1 MRFIV
6 SRVVRRTAAAAALSL
21 ICTLPNAAGALP
33 TSPSA
38 EVRLNEGVVQGE
50 RIRVGNTD
58 LHVFRGIP
66 YAAPPI
72 GELRWRE
79 PQPVGRWAG
88 VRDAR
93 EFGPRCMQSSPFRP
107 VFRSKEMSEDCL
119 YLNVWAP
126 APGQDAREGKRPV
139 LVYFHGGGFIGG
151 DGSEGRYDGENFAA
165 RRLVVVTVNYRLG
178 VFGFLAPPEAAR
190 ESPHGT
196 AGNYG
201 LLDQVAALRWVRDN
215 IAQFG
220 GDPEQVTI
228 AGNSAGSISV
238 SAHMASPLSR
248 GLFARAI
255 GESGAAFAPLRPW
268 SREEAERAAGYLAE
282 RVGATSLNQL
292 RALPASTLLDATA
305 ETAKPIYRF
314 WPHVD
319 GHFLP
324 ESPESIFA
332 SGRQAPVPLL
342 LGVNSQ
348 EGHFDQ
354 VLGGATPTPENW
366 RASIGELFR
375 DEANGA
381 LAFYPGKDDDEV
393 MRSGTALA
401 TDLFVGHSTWR
412 WMDLHRRTG
421 RAPVYFYH
429 YAHIRPPEVEVGT
442 EQQHGPKPTI
452 GAVHSAEIEYALGNL
467 DKRPRYAWRPEDYK
481 VSQAFSTYIA
491 QFVRTGNPNRRQAE
505 NPLMYFSALGLTRK
519 PNLLTPPNWPAVRE
533 EQDGLAQQVIRT
545 TPYTSWNRDAPRH
558 AFLQRFIESRD
569 SPLSGD

>member
-79 PQPVGRWAG
+79 PQPVARWAG

-107 VFRSKEMSEDCL
+107 VFRSKVMSEDCL

-126 APGQDAREGKRPV
+126 APGQDTKDGKRPV

-305 ETAKPIYRF
+305 ETAKPTYRF

-342 LGVNSQ
+342 LGANSQ

-375 DEANGA
+375 DEANEA

-401 TDLFVGHSTWR
+401 SDLFVGHSTWR

-429 YAHIRPPEVEVGT
+429 YAHIRPPEVEVGP
-442 EQQHGPKPTI
+442 EQQHGPQPAI

-481 VSQAFSTYIA
+481 VSQVFSTYIA
-491 QFVRTGNPNRRQAE
+491 QFVRTGNPNPRHAE

-519 PNLLTPPNWPAVRE
+519 PNLLTPPNWPAVKE
-533 EQDGLAQQVIRT
+533 EQGGLAQQVITT

-558 AFLQRFIESRD
+558 AFLQQFIESRE
-569 SPLSGD
+569 SPLNAD